1 LSGISVYDNFTSFE
15 KFKKEKFYY
24 PVLTLNTEIGQ
35 RFAFN
40 PFDDLM
46 EDDYQTIDAYTFSKG
61 YYQIMQQFSKTSKIK
76 LNYSFNKKEYDDT
89 RILNNKS
96 DTYTGSV
103 AYKLLPDLTANIGI
117 KYREKKYDFD
127 NTKLDILF
135 EVYNKIFDV
144 NYDVNNGIYNYDAT
158 NTSLVFLS
166 NTYVIPVD
174 LAKFVY
180 DIVSYYMATYSLSV
194 SDAMSKI
201 ITDEV
206 SNIYSMKQD
215 LEMKSAELMKVYIS
229 LSAYITPTA

>member
-1 LSGISVYDNFTSFE
+1 V
-15 KFKKEKFYY
+15 
-24 PVLTLNTEIGQ
+24 
-35 RFAFN
+35 
-40 PFDDLM
+40 
-46 EDDYQTIDAYTFSKG
+46 
-61 YYQIMQQFSKTSKIK
+61 K
-76 LNYSFNKKEYDDT
+76 LHALV
-89 RILNNKS
+89 RQ
-96 DTYTGSV
+96 
-103 AYKLLPDLTANIGI
+103 
-117 KYREKKYDFD
+117 
-127 NTKLDILF
+127 
-135 EVYNKIFDV
+135 VYNKIFDV

>member
-1 LSGISVYDNFTSFE
+1 MQV
-15 KFKKEKFYY
+15 
-24 PVLTLNTEIGQ
+24 
-35 RFAFN
+35 
-40 PFDDLM
+40 
-46 EDDYQTIDAYTFSKG
+46 YTFSSDFVEISL
-61 YYQIMQQFSKTSKIK
+61 QTNEITDDKTKII
-76 LNYSFNKKEYDDT
+76 ED
-89 RILNNKS
+89 ILNSKYLIIS
-96 DTYTGSV
+96 DNVLYTSNG
-103 AYKLLPDLTANIGI
+103 KLTETFTLNEDTTNNIGI
-117 KYREKKYDFD
+117 IQFDIFTVTIKNLEYIIKYDFD